1 MRARHQVGGGRA
13 NAVETVPSYHAES
26 SPNSSAILAVTVLA
40 DVDDVL
46 AVIRT
51 AALLGSNFKAS
62 MEINLPGQSAI
73 HIESGKSSSRE
84 SLESLLRSI
93 QGKLSEHQAL
103 KKRVFAVEASI
114 TAASF
119 LTRGAISVHIHKA
132 GDSAPRRP
140 VIAR

>member
-1 MRARHQVGGGRA
+1 M
-13 NAVETVPSYHAES
+13 
-26 SPNSSAILAVTVLA
+26 LAVTVLA
-40 DVDDVL
+40 DVGDVL

-73 HIESGKSSSRE
+73 HIESGENGSRE

-93 QGKLSEHQAL
+93 QDRLSDHQAL
-103 KKRVFAVEASI
+103 KNRVFAVEASI

-119 LTRGAISVHIHKA
+119 LTRGAISVHIHEA
-132 GDSAPRRP
+132 RNSASKRP